1 MSRSR
6 IAILL
11 AGLTVI
17 GIGVLL
23 YQEAPRSV
31 SIGPAVPGA
40 PIEPEKDGPSRPAD
54 PVVLQAPVS
63 VERGRGPVPG
73 LLPVE
78 QKKWFT
84 LLQILESKSDN
95 DPRIDTELKGLS
107 PLFKNTLAL
116 HYSEL
121 KPERFNERGTLVFL
135 VGREIVNPGDV
146 DFMRTVLTEKPCL
159 SVSDCSRAPV
169 AHAGED
175 DHREM
180 MNETTIRYPQLMALR
195 ALKQRWSELLKDSTG
210 QGDLMRQ
217 IRETLEEASRS
228 ADPRI
233 AEEAKS
239 ILKVQPSRE

>member
-11 AGLTVI
+11 AGFIVV

-23 YQEAPRSV
+23 YPGAPRSV
-31 SIGPAVPGA
+31 SIGPAIPGS
-40 PIEPEKDGPSRPAD
+40 PIEPGKDGPSRPSE
-54 PVVLQAPVS
+54 PLVLPAPVS
-63 VERGRGPVPG
+63 GERGQGPVPG
-73 LLPVE
+73 LVPLE

-84 LLQILESKSDN
+84 LLQILESKRDN
-95 DPRIDTELKGLS
+95 DPRIDTELKDLS
-107 PLFKNTLAL
+107 PLFKLTLAMR
-116 HYSEL
+116 YAEL
-121 KPERFNERGTLVFL
+121 KPEKFNERGTLVFL
-135 VGREIVNPGDV
+135 VGRELVNPADV

-159 SVSDCSRAPV
+159 SVTDCSRVPV

-180 MNETTIRYPQLMALR
+180 VNETTVRYPQLMALR
-195 ALKQRWSELLKDSTG
+195 ALKQKWAELQREPSGHT
-210 QGDLMRQ
+210 DLIRQ

-233 AEEAKS
+233 ADGARA
-239 ILKVQPSRE
+239 ILKGQSPKE